1 MRPRPFGENCC
12 AAQLLY
18 TEYLQPNMLG
28 KVVLRYLE
36 EVDGPIVNA
45 LRKLLHETLGDE
57 RQLTDSSVAT
67 LRAICQEVGC
77 DFHEGLCIPVC
88 CTAISVLWMALHKEK
103 FPLLADTVQQKW
115 ALILPSSAR
124 VSLVTYTT
132 VIAVRYPEL
141 DNTQNGLT
149 CFGNYLLGE
158 QSTHGGFL
166 PVFWNA
172 PSAYMHAAT
181 DIGSVVEWIGRQ
193 YTLTSDENGC
203 LAVLHNRNKM
213 VTCFGNSEWVTQAN
227 GSVLSKS
234 VTSCAGMTAHLV
246 LLAQT
251 RVGFLSGGRSKHM
264 KDLPRTE
271 FVAQLEEAY
280 ARATVALTRAQ
291 KLCIIMGPL
300 DMRGLLGA
308 ATVIGCLKYGAGL
321 RGMNEKNRT
330 VEMHLREA
338 SIDDGPDDCSFLDSL
353 RRSLTAARG
362 VYPPVAFA
370 EIYCEDSRPSTKI
383 RRLHLIVVDLDR
395 SRNVGKRVY
404 WQFHKAHLSA
414 SFDECFN
421 TLPVPTTDPE
431 SSHRCRYVYG
441 YGTDGS
447 DQPSYLLWPRRGP
460 NNHFWLVDPWTGRFF
475 DPSMVDFMSP
485 IGVEH
490 FFDAFALTYK
500 RSIREAAAHALRIP
514 VEDIQPNLVVNPDR
528 AQRYR
533 LTHLRA

>member
-1 MRPRPFGENCC
+1 MG
-12 AAQLLY
+12 
-18 TEYLQPNMLG
+18 
-28 KVVLRYLE
+28 
-36 EVDGPIVNA
+36 NA
-45 LRKLLHETLGDE
+45 
-57 RQLTDSSVAT
+57 RQLTDSSVTT
-67 LRAICQEVGC
+67 LQTICQEVGC
-77 DFHEGLCIPVC
+77 DFHQGLCIPVC
-88 CTAISVLWMALHKEK
+88 CTAISVLWLALPKEK
-103 FPLLADTVQQKW
+103 FPLLADTLQAAAGVAGKQRW

-132 VIAVRYPEL
+132 GIAVRYPEL

-158 QSTHGGFL
+158 KSTHGGFL

-181 DIGSVVEWIGRQ
+181 DIGCSQ

-213 VTCFGNSEWVTQAN
+213 VTCFGNSEWVTQAE

-264 KDLPRTE
+264 KDLPRGE

-321 RGMNEKNRT
+321 CGMNARNRT
-330 VEMHLREA
+330 VEMYLREA

-353 RRSLTAARG
+353 RRSLTTARR
-362 VYPPVAFA
+362 VYPPFALA
-370 EIYCEDSRPSTKI
+370 EIYCEDSRSSAKI
-383 RRLHLIVVDLDR
+383 RRLHLIVIDLDR

-404 WQFHKAHLSA
+404 WQFHEAHLSA
-414 SFDECFN
+414 SFEECFN

-431 SSHRCRYVYG
+431 SPYRCRYVYG

-460 NNHFWLVDPWTGRFF
+460 NDHFWLVDPWTGRFF
-475 DPSMVDFMSP
+475 DAF
-485 IGVEH
+485 IG
-490 FFDAFALTYK
+490 LTLC
-500 RSIREAAAHALRIP
+500 R
-514 VEDIQPNLVVNPDR
+514 
-528 AQRYR
+528 R
-533 LTHLRA
+533 LEWSTSSVHLP